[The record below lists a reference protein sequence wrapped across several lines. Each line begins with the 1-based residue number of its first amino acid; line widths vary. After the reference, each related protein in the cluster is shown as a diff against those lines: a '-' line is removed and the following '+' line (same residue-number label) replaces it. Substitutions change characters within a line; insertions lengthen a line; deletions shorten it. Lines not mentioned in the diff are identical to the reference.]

1 MIENAK
7 IGFRPGF
14 FSAVK
19 SCGPKKTLLSKLRYK
34 GEAQSLGIACA
45 FG

>member
-19 SCGPKKTLLSKLRYK
+19 SRGPKKKNNSVQIK
-34 GEAQSLGIACA
+34 I
-45 FG
+45 